1 MKFYD
6 RNKQALAAEQE
17 QLEKQAAAYGNNA
30 PMLYL
35 PQGATMVRILP
46 PYSAAGVFF
55 RKIEKHRVKVGQ
67 QTFIGACPAS
77 MADSYCPICVK
88 GQEFFDSKQPEK
100 VDFAKQNLKP
110 RSTYLFNVIC
120 YSGPANKKGEQ
131 PEFGKVYVL
140 EAGVTVHRQIMSLDQ
155 DEATG
160 WADITSIEA
169 GANLLIKRTG
179 SGLDTKYEVHPH
191 GGGRSNVWQDLAA
204 RGIDPNSLTMIN
216 LDDVYQIPPL
226 EKLEE
231 VAASINLGGFV
242 NPSVPRPIPV
252 VSPAAQAQP
261 VTPSAAPVF
270 TPPAQPSTPRPVA
283 PGAPPIPTIPAP
295 RPFTAK

>member
-1 MKFYD
+1 MQFFE
-6 RNKQALAAEQE
+6 RNKAALAAEKE
-17 QLEKQAAAYGNNA
+17 ALEKQAAAFGNNA

-35 PQGATMVRILP
+35 PQGSTMVRILP

-55 RKIEKHRVKVGQ
+55 RKVEKHRVKVGQ
-67 QTFIGACPAS
+67 QTFIGACPAA

-160 WADITSIEA
+160 WADITSIEN

-191 GGGRSNVWQDLAA
+191 GGGRTNVWQDLAA
-204 RGIDPNSLTMIN
+204 RGIDPNALTMIN
-216 LDDVYQIPPL
+216 LDEVYQIPPV

-242 NPSVPRPIPV
+242 SPAAPRPIPV
-252 VSPAAQAQP
+252 VSPQA
-261 VTPSAAPVF
+261 AAPAPAPVA
-270 TPPAQPSTPRPVA
+270 TQPAAPPAQPSAPRPVA
-283 PGAPPIPTIPAP
+283 PGAPPIPPIPAP
-295 RPFTAK
+295 RPITAS